1 MKKFLALLLA
11 VFMVVGLF
19 AACGKR
25 ATGADSIPD
34 EMTSKDGKYEIAF
47 ITDVGQLKD
56 KSFNQG
62 TYDGV
67 KLYASANNKSYKYYM
82 PANGDQATDDDRI
95 AAMEAA
101 CNNGAK
107 IVIAAGFMQANAL
120 TAAATKYPDVKFV
133 FIDGWPLGLD
143 NVAAISFQEEQSGYL
158 AGYAAVM
165 EGYTKMGF
173 TGGGG
178 GTNPA
183 CQRFGYGFVQG
194 AEAAAAAKN
203 VKVEVKYS
211 WAHGANFNASN
222 ELQTMATGWYQN
234 GTEVIFCCG
243 GSMFLSVAA
252 AAGAEDGKVIG
263 VDVDQSSQSPTVI
276 TSAMKGLADSVQW
289 ALGKFYS
296 DKFSELGGKLSA
308 LGAKDNAVGLPTA
321 TWSLK
326 KWSVKDYEALL
337 AKLVDGS
344 IVVDTTL
351 VEYPQ
356 NTANVTVTPV
366 R

>member
-158 AGYAAVM
+158 AGR
-165 EGYTKMGF
+165 
-173 TGGGG
+173 GGI
-178 GTNPA
+178 
-183 CQRFGYGFVQG
+183 
-194 AEAAAAAKN
+194 
-203 VKVEVKYS
+203 
-211 WAHGANFNASN
+211 
-222 ELQTMATGWYQN
+222 L
-234 GTEVIFCCG
+234 
-243 GSMFLSVAA
+243 
-252 AAGAEDGKVIG
+252 
-263 VDVDQSSQSPTVI
+263 
-276 TSAMKGLADSVQW
+276 
-289 ALGKFYS
+289 
-296 DKFSELGGKLSA
+296 
-308 LGAKDNAVGLPTA
+308 LP
-321 TWSLK
+321 
-326 KWSVKDYEALL
+326 
-337 AKLVDGS
+337 
-344 IVVDTTL
+344 
-351 VEYPQ
+351 
-356 NTANVTVTPV
+356 
-366 R
+366 